1 MSCFI
6 SRKKDKISAVF
17 ETVGINADEESFIAA
32 FKKLYPNDWLR
43 INERWQLE
51 EDSTPPGKKHSMQH
65 PDVYMKEMYRNHKP
79 KSNTKG
85 NVMDLKDL
93 KVKAI
98 ILPHGEYRLGVPVP
112 VIDEGSFYR
121 IDGTHIIDKFKI
133 KSISVIDD
141 RVDIVMTD
149 KVVTLEVQQ

>member
-1 MSCFI
+1 MGCFI
-6 SRKKDKISAVF
+6 SRKKDKVAVVF
-17 ETVGINADEESFIAA
+17 KKVGFDADEETFIAT
-32 FKKLYPNDWLR
+32 FKRLYPNDWLR

-51 EDSTPPGKKHSMQH
+51 EDSTPPGKKHSMQR

-121 IDGTHIIDKFKI
+121 IDGTHIIDKHKI
-133 KSISVIDD
+133 KKIGEADGRVEIEMIDK
-141 RVDIVMTD
+141 T
-149 KVVTLEVQQ
+149 VVLEVVR

>member
-1 MSCFI
+1 MGSFI
-6 SRKKDKISAVF
+6 SRKKEKIAAVVAK
-17 ETVGINADEESFIAA
+17 VGSDADEESFITA
-32 FKKLYPNDWLR
+32 FKELYPADWSK
-43 INERWQLE
+43 INRKWQE
-51 EDSTPPGKKHSMQH
+51 EEMNTPPGKKHPMQH

-121 IDGTHIIDKFKI
+121 IDGTHIIDKHKI
-133 KSISVIDD
+133 KKIGEADGRVEIEMIDK
-141 RVDIVMTD
+141 T
-149 KVVTLEVQQ
+149 VVLEVVR